1 MQQIFDIPKRERE
14 TDVQHHC
21 KANDLRAGFEILE
34 RGRIGHV
41 QKLRNTPA
49 RLKQSSS
56 DKTIADWGEMRIVFL
71 QYSSDPIVFYDPSSL
86 WRAPPWMNE
95 PPAEDVSKHLVFIPV
110 VTQFQLALDMAL
122 SFGTPPGHGHAY
134 FAQDYISPWVEV
146 TAPADW
152 NATDTKRLKAHCD
165 IGYQLGCQN
174 R

>member
-1 MQQIFDIPKRERE
+1 M
-14 TDVQHHC
+14 
-21 KANDLRAGFEILE
+21 
-34 RGRIGHV
+34 